1 MKPTLTYPFT
11 GAARAVIC
19 LAFAVSAQALV
30 AQTVLVQSAVAWW
43 SFDGATTGTNG
54 RNLTAV
60 STSTSGLTPVVDV
73 DYVTVSGLP
82 GLATGSQAVKFN
94 GSTVLK
100 TNDPALRIGGAQTFW
115 LRVSLGDVSGTITLM
130 SRSRANNGQR
140 GISLQLANGRLVA
153 YVSSDGQ
160 AYEAQLSD
168 SQSTALSANTWYDIS
183 LRFDPS
189 KSLRIDLYD
198 PTTGS
203 LLDTLETTS
212 GIPASISTTNS
223 IGAGYFQI
231 GGINNG
237 SSGSAWA
244 VPAGTLIEAAGVWN
258 RVLTNEEIMS
268 LSAIPEPA
276 AASLVAGLC
285 VLAGCLA
292 LRRRHTH

>member
-1 MKPTLTYPFT
+1 MKPTLPSLFT

-19 LAFAVSAQALV
+19 LAFAVSAQALS
-30 AQTVLVQSAVAWW
+30 AQTVLAQSAVAWW
-43 SFDGATTGTNG
+43 SFDGTTDGTNS
-54 RNLTAV
+54 RDLTAV
-60 STSTSGLTPVVDV
+60 SASTSGLTPTVDV

-82 GLATGSQAVKFN
+82 NLVIGSQAVKFN

-100 TNDPALRIGGAQTFW
+100 TNDPAFRIGGAQTFW
-115 LRVSLGDVSGTITLM
+115 LRVSLGDVSGSITLM
-130 SRSRANNGQR
+130 SRSRALNGSR
-140 GISLQLANGRLVA
+140 GISLQLSNGRLIA

-160 AYEAQLSD
+160 TYEAVLSD
-168 SQSTALSANTWYDIS
+168 AQSTVLSANTWYDIS

-212 GIPASISTTNS
+212 NIPASISTTNS

-244 VPAGTLIEAAGVWN
+244 MPAGTLIEAAGVWN

-276 AASLVAGLC
+276 TASLLVGLC
-285 VLAGCLA
+285 VLAGGLA